1 MGLHWSTP
9 RVPGVGYTTQLGPRR
24 SVGCLPML
32 VFFLAFGVLTS
43 VVHAWYVFLPL
54 LGVLA
59 WSIRWMKQQQTT
71 AALNPPR
78 PPNPSQASVSNRR

>member
-9 RVPGVGYTTQLGPRR
+9 HVMGVGYTAHLGPRR
-24 SVGCLPML
+24 SVGCLPLL

-54 LGVLA
+54 LVVLA
-59 WSIRWMKQQQTT
+59 WSIRWMKQQQTA
-71 AALNPPR
+71 AALNPPNR
-78 PPNPSQASVSNRR
+78 LDALNPGRRR